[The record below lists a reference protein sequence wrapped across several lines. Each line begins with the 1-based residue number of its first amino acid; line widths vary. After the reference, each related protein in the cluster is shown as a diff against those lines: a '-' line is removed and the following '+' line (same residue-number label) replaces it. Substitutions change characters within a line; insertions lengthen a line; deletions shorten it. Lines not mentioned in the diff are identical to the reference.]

1 MRKVLLFLFIFL
13 FFASPSFA
21 QKIDS
26 SKQEFFKGV
35 VVKVLEQ
42 GQKEVAQEM
51 VPYQLLEVEIN
62 EAKGKVVNIEYGGD
76 SRINQE
82 QLVKVGSEVIVS
94 KNISGETTTYNI
106 YDFYRLP
113 SLLILAGLFFVL
125 IVLIGGLRGFGSVLG
140 MTVSLVTIL
149 VFIVPSILRGID
161 PLMVTIAGSIFILLT
176 STFLAHGVSKKTI
189 VALIATF
196 ISLILTAIFAL
207 LAVDFALISGLG
219 NEEFYS
225 LQYGATAIINIKG
238 LFLSAIIISTLGA
251 LNDITTSQSATV
263 LELRKANPKFE
274 AIELFRKGLNV
285 GKEHIASLIN
295 TLVLA
300 YAGTSFAV
308 FIFLVLNPLN
318 VPYWV
323 ILNNELVSD
332 EIIMIIA
339 GSSGLLLSV
348 PIVTGLAALVFTRK
362 K

>member
-1 MRKVLLFLFIFL
+1 MF
-13 FFASPSFA
+13 PSFA
-21 QKIDS
+21 QNIETP
-26 SKQEFFKGV
+26 KQEFFRGT
-35 VVKVLEQ
+35 VVKIVEQ
-42 GQKEVAQEM
+42 GQREVAEEM
-51 VPYQLLEVEIN
+51 VPYQILEVKIN
-62 EAKGKVVNIEYGGD
+62 EGNGKTVNIEYGGK
-76 SRINQE
+76 SRISQG
-82 QLVKVGSEVIVS
+82 QLVKVGRELIIS
-94 KNISGETTTYNI
+94 KNTAGKTITYNV

-113 SLLILAGLFFVL
+113 SLFILSLLFFVL
-125 IVLIGGLRGFGSVLG
+125 ILLIGGLRGFGSVLG

-149 VFIVPSILRGID
+149 VFIVPSILKGLD
-161 PLMVTIAGSIFILLT
+161 PLMITIAGSIFILLT

-196 ISLILTAIFAL
+196 ISLALTAVFAL
-207 LAVDFALISGLG
+207 LAVDFASITGLG

-251 LNDITTSQSATV
+251 LNDITVSQAATV
-263 LELRKANPKFE
+263 LELKEANSKFE
-274 AIELFRKGLNV
+274 AAQLFKKGLNV
-285 GKEHIASLIN
+285 GKEHIASLVN

-348 PIVTGLAALVFTRK
+348 PIVTGLAALVFTK
-362 K
+362 KK